1 MSYLHCAG
9 RWRGLEGGLLAL
21 AGGLRLVEVE
31 AGMERSMCVHEA
43 VLVLMLLVMGGMGI
57 GVLLWW
63 RHWRRERRV
72 WMLMSP

>member
-1 MSYLHCAG
+1 M
-9 RWRGLEGGLLAL
+9 
-21 AGGLRLVEVE
+21 EVE